1 MEKLHHELWIVK
13 IVNAIFGPVVAAAL
27 RPFGFEFAPGK
38 PVIPDYLVMCAVIV
52 LVLAG
57 VGLAIRSRLS
67 VEHPGRFQIV
77 LEDIVTFFLDMLRSN
92 IGDKGPRYLPL
103 IGGIG
108 LFIFLANMLG
118 KVPGL
123 MSPTANINVPLGCAL
138 TVWIY
143 YQFQGVKTQGLLG
156 HLKHFAVPEGAPL
169 FIAPIMF
176 PIEVISHLSRVLSL
190 TVRLF
195 GNVFGE
201 EMVVLI
207 LASLIPFLVPL
218 PMVVLGIVTGSLQAF
233 IFVMLTMI
241 YLSGVVQTH
250 EHAHENEAGHHGH
263 GPQVP
268 AAA

>member
-13 IVNAIFGPVVAAAL
+13 IVNAVFGPVVAAAL
-27 RPFGFEFAPGK
+27 RPLGYEFAPGQ
-38 PVIPDYLVMCAVIV
+38 PVIPDYLVMCAVV
-52 LVLAG
+52 VAVLAA
-57 VGLAIRSRLS
+57 VGLAIRFRLS
-67 VEHPGRFQIV
+67 VDQPGRFQIV
-77 LEDIVTFFLDMLRSN
+77 LEDIVTFFLDLLRSN
-92 IGDKGPRYLPL
+92 IGEKGPRYLPL

-108 LFIFLANMLG
+108 LFIFIANLLG

-138 TVWIY
+138 TVWVY
-143 YQFQGVKTQGLLG
+143 YQFQGIRTQGLLG

-207 LASLIPFLVPL
+207 LASLVPFLVPL

-250 EHAHENEAGHHGH
+250 EHAHEGEGHQGH
-263 GPQVP
+263 GGQAQ